1 MKRVIAMILLAA
13 LALSLAACGGAPK
26 EVDPAT
32 AIVGKWKNEAGDVME
47 YKADGTGTCALGA
60 SGTRP
65 CTWKYDEA
73 GDRFV
78 INYSTSDDFAT
89 VTKNDS
95 GSLVITWKGETYK
108 KIG

>member
-13 LALSLAACGGAPK
+13 LALSLAACGAPA
-26 EVDPAT
+26 EADPAT
-32 AIVGKWKNEAGDVME
+32 AIVGKWKNEIGDVME
-47 YKADGTGTCALGA
+47 FKADGTGTCALGA

-89 VTKNDS
+89 VSKNDS
-95 GSLVITWKGETYK
+95 GSLILTWKDDTYN

>member
-1 MKRVIAMILLAA
+1 MKRVIAMLLVLV
-13 LALSLAACGGAPK
+13 LAVSLAACGGPGK
-26 EVDPAT
+26 ETDPSL

-47 YKADGTGTCALGA
+47 YLADGTGTCALGA

-65 CTWKYDEA
+65 CTWKYDAE

-89 VTKNDS
+89 VTKSEN
-95 GSLVITWKGETYK
+95 GSLVLTWKGEAYK
-108 KIG
+108 RIG

>member
-1 MKRVIAMILLAA
+1 MRRVIALILLAA
-13 LALSLAACGGAPK
+13 MALSLAACGGAPA
-26 EVDPAT
+26 EVDPST
-32 AIVGKWKNEAGDVME
+32 AIVGKWKNEVGDVME

-65 CTWKYDEA
+65 CTWKYDET

-89 VTKNDS
+89 VTKTES
-95 GSLVITWKGETYK
+95 GSLVLTWKGNEFK
-108 KIG
+108 RVG

>member
-1 MKRVIAMILLAA
+1 MILLAA
-13 LALSLAACGGAPK
+13 LALSLVACGAPAG
-26 EVDPAT
+26 EADPST
-32 AIVGKWKNEAGDVME
+32 AIVGKWKNAAGDEME
-47 YKADGTGTCALGA
+47 FLADGTGTCALGA

-89 VTKNDS
+89 VSKTNS
-95 GSLVITWKGETYK
+95 GTVLTWKDDTYK
-108 KIG
+108 RIG

>member
-13 LALSLAACGGAPK
+13 LALSLAACGAPA
-26 EVDPAT
+26 EADPAT
-32 AIVGKWKNEAGDVME
+32 AIVGKWKNEIGDVME
-47 YKADGTGTCALGA
+47 FKADGTGTCALGA

-89 VTKNDS
+89 VSKNDS
-95 GSLVITWKGETYK
+95 GSLILTWKDDTYK

>member
-13 LALSLAACGGAPK
+13 LALSLAACGAPA
-26 EVDPAT
+26 EADPAT
-32 AIVGKWKNEAGDVME
+32 AIVGKWKNEIGDVME
-47 YKADGTGTCALGA
+47 FKADGTGTCALGA

-65 CTWKYDEA
+65 CTWKYDET

-89 VTKNDS
+89 VSKNDS
-95 GSLVITWKGETYK
+95 GSLILTWKDDTYK

>member
-13 LALSLAACGGAPK
+13 MALSLVACGAPAG
-26 EVDPAT
+26 EADPST
-32 AIVGKWKNEAGDVME
+32 AIVGKWKNEIGDVME
-47 YKADGTGTCALGA
+47 FKADGTGTCALGA

-95 GSLVITWKGETYK
+95 GSLVLIWKDDSYK
-108 KIG
+108 RIG

>member
-1 MKRVIAMILLAA
+1 MIAILLVLTMAIA
-13 LALSLAACGGAPK
+13 LVACGAPA

-47 YKADGTGTCALGA
+47 FTADGQGTCALGA

-65 CTWKYDEA
+65 CTWRYEED

-78 INYSTSDDFAT
+78 INYSTADDFAT
-89 VTKNDS
+89 VTKSES
-95 GSLVITWKGETYK
+95 GSLVLTWKGEDYTR
-108 KIG
+108 IG